1 MSAEIFRPV
10 DIYLAIQKPE
20 SLHLHIVKSTFQEWR
35 QMLMSEKIISTM
47 FFLVNTSNTW
57 IFIFTSQRFIYKE
70 IAFLSQTSSYF
81 VQ

>member
-35 QMLMSEKIISTM
+35 QMLMSEKNNKYNVFSCE
-47 FFLVNTSNTW
+47 
-57 IFIFTSQRFIYKE
+57 Y
-70 IAFLSQTSSYF
+70 
-81 VQ
+81 